1 MENERE
7 KAKDDLRAFADEYG
21 LSASEL
27 KELAAE
33 VAQELES
40 ERTVSSEVIQKDSSK
55 LKVGWYAFEGKKF
68 SPNPKAYPNC
78 QGVVAWLNPDLNA
91 PIGKRGLIL
100 TPDVIKTQCAE
111 AYCKTEICDEEDG
124 MTNTE
129 RLITHAE
136 MYEVCFPA
144 AEWCHLYSEN
154 GVKLG
159 EGFLPAKIQLKQA
172 SANIDIIN
180 PALEKIGGTI
190 LNVADW
196 CWTSSE
202 AVDANRCKFA
212 LVVSPYAGCVEL
224 GDKYDFY
231 SVRCFLAF

>member
-21 LSASEL
+21 LSAQEL
-27 KELAAE
+27 KKLATE
-33 VAQELES
+33 VAQELERG
-40 ERTVSSEVIQKDSSK
+40 RTVSSEVMQQDLSK
-55 LKVGWYAFEGKKF
+55 LEVGWYAFEGKKF

-100 TPDVIKTQCAE
+100 TPDVIKTQWAE

-129 RLITHAE
+129 RLVAYAE
-136 MYEVCFPA
+136 MHEITFLA
-144 AEWCHLYSEN
+144 AQWCYLYSKN
-154 GVKLG
+154 GVKPG
-159 EGFLPAKIQLKQA
+159 EGFLPAKIQFKQV

-180 PALEKIGGTI
+180 PALDKIGGRI
-190 LNVADW
+190 LDVAEW
-196 CWTSSE
+196 CWTSTE
-202 AVDANRCKFA
+202 AENANRYKFA

-224 GDKYDFY
+224 GDKYDCY